1 MFSITCLKQEETL
14 KGLFVK
20 NLKTQHTKKGQNNNI
35 MRKISLQ
42 YMVWK
47 WFIYMYIITWI
58 RVSTNIICCPTIWVG
73 RNVTLL
79 LTFIAAGTTVLR
91 HETLPHPR
99 QSGSRLKF
107 VSIVEMTSH
116 KSSWQRIRSKTWKC
130 VYEELAW
137 VATTTSALSPLPS
150 QQEETEDIGTNKL
163 TIVVCALWTKTANP
177 STVQRARTFW
187 QKK

>member
-1 MFSITCLKQEETL
+1 
-14 KGLFVK
+14 
-20 NLKTQHTKKGQNNNI
+20 

-47 WFIYMYIITWI
+47 WFLYMYIITWI

-91 HETLPHPR
+91 HATQPRSR
-99 QSGSRLKF
+99 QSRSLLDFRF
-107 VSIVEMTSH
+107 DCRMTSH

-150 QQEETEDIGTNKL
+150 QQEEKEDIGTNKL
-163 TIVVCALWTKTANP
+163 TTVVCALWTKTATL
-177 STVQRARTFW
+177 STVQRAAHILA
-187 QKK
+187 KKNKGGMVKVEV